1 MRNSEHYLFYTPTSP
16 SDDGTITLDPA
27 ESHHALTVL
36 RLQPGDN
43 IQITNG
49 KGSIHYCTVKDID
62 KKQLYAQIS
71 ESRFFKRPYSIHLMI
86 GLPEKDPFET
96 AITECTAL
104 GVSRITPIVAS
115 HCQKPWWKQSWD
127 KSRKRFTL
135 KMSVSMKQSLF
146 PWLPILDEALTIEKS
161 LSLCTGPILVADFEG
176 TSVISLGQDTLCKD
190 IAVFIGPPGG
200 FSAEELELLMKHN
213 AMKVKIG
220 EPRFR
225 TELASVVICS
235 QLIGL
240 NLMHSCQA

>member
-1 MRNSEHYLFYTPTSP
+1 MRNSEHYLFYAPVFP
-16 SDDGTITLDPA
+16 SDDGTIALDPA

-49 KGSIHYCTVKDID
+49 QGTIYYCIVKNID
-62 KKQLYAQIS
+62 NKQLYAQIA

-104 GVSRITPIVAS
+104 GVSRITPIIAS
-115 HCQKPWWKQSWD
+115 HCQKPWWKQSWE
-127 KSRKRFTL
+127 KSRERFTL

-146 PWLPILDEALTIEKS
+146 PWLPILDEARTVEKS

-176 TSVISLGQDTLCKD
+176 TSIFSLGQSNNCKD
-190 IAVFIGPPGG
+190 ITVYIGPPGG
-200 FSAEELELLMKHN
+200 FSAKELEHLLEHK

-220 EPRFR
+220 EQRFR
-225 TELASVVICS
+225 TEMASVVICS
-235 QLIGL
+235 QLIGI
-240 NLMHSCQA
+240 NLMHSCQT